1 MKRQD
6 PGFMKP
12 IRMFFGL
19 FMVFFYFLLAYALY
33 INFFEFEGIWMK
45 LRYPMAIII
54 ALYGLSRGYRQIK
67 GTDYY
72 VRKNE
77 EEETE
82 HPAKRRKEELEQ

>member
-1 MKRQD
+1 
-6 PGFMKP
+6 MKP